1 MPVVN
6 IKGVGPMEFP
16 DSMSQEQIASAIH
29 NDVLPK
35 FPELAAKT
43 NRSWG
48 EAATDIGSSV
58 AKGVGQL
65 AQLPGQI
72 GELTGIT
79 KPQDEDTGLQGLGKR
94 LEQFGQESKST
105 TLKGK
110 EAVRDQKIA
119 AAEGILPEF
128 GTAIKETIKDPA
140 LLTSFFAEQ
149 LPNLVGSWGGGAIAR
164 GATKALMSD
173 AVKSALGAAGVAEK
187 AGEAGVKGAVATN
200 AIMQGADIG
209 SDTYHTVYDQLKKQN
224 PDMDDDQLN
233 GIALAK
239 GRMAAIE
246 AAGIS
251 FAATKLPG
259 GTTIE
264 KMLAGK
270 GATNIGAKGVLK
282 GLAEEAA
289 SEALEEG
296 GGKFASNVNVQEALP
311 ETSLTKGVGSAAGM
325 GALGGG
331 IFGGIAGH
339 VNESNDPAVHAAYEK
354 AIETNTPQPI
364 SATLALPY
372 DKNVNAQQVMYVY
385 PDGSMAFPSEA
396 NNFMNANAPQASQ
409 TALEEK
415 FAPQPIESTAKPITE
430 SDIKNMNIGPTN
442 KTIREAILG
451 KDLTDPA
458 QVTEVKTA
466 LESYLD
472 QGRSPR
478 ITNAVTDFLSRPEF
492 TAQAAPVVEAQAA
505 PEAVTP
511 EPKKRMKKLK
521 PTAQERAAEET
532 PTPDEQAALQAELD
546 AELNQ
551 EPQSLE
557 DGNVGKPTTPISGP
571 SESSVRVP
579 SVGPSTTTGAGQ
591 TERRG
596 MVPVGDAIGQP
607 VGGEAP
613 VQRAL
618 ENNVVSL
625 EKVAREKFLSG
636 IAKEAFDGQLYTLN
650 KLYNEG
656 IATDEDYKNFEEAIK
671 GSPDQL
677 VAIARGTKIISEVK
691 KRKQGAT
698 QERINTPAANQ
709 EQISP
714 AQVPTQILEEPA
726 LTTPQAPNLNK
737 RQIKEYEEAAA
748 NYMVGRANDAG
759 KINTVQRSLDYV
771 AGDLHSGENLK
782 EAKRFHR
789 GLSEEQKAYVQKK
802 IDELQA
808 LEDKDTANR
817 YPIET
822 MQKNE
827 VERLK
832 KQEAKRKIEPEEGP
846 LVERIKQGAKT
857 DALVSAVQRGDLA
870 GALNAISKDTSGTF
884 NILEKLVSNRLL
896 ANKGSLPKIE
906 IVPAGTVK
914 GGDAQY
920 NPFTDTVQ
928 INEGQVDSHTVLH
941 ETVHGFL
948 HTLIEK
954 FEGGAKN
961 KGIADLKGLYD
972 FIKENHPNV
981 AQEYGMKNLTEFAS
995 ELMSNRD
1002 FQQTLAQIPYRVEHQ
1017 SLFTA
1022 FVRAVLNALG
1032 LSPTQKLSAL
1042 ARGLMAADQSL
1053 AQGRNVQQM
1062 RTGVETGPA
1071 VKVNREDLAANYKAT
1086 GAEQRAKP
1094 TEETGPFQTIKDT
1107 VKSKESAK
1115 QGLSRFLNTA
1125 ETMLF
1130 SSDAALNNAIRK
1142 ELESGGKSWDT
1153 IKKMMFENSTAQ
1165 ASHADAVAMQFLQ
1178 HGGLEYDPKTYKW
1191 KAEDD
1196 VKNSWS
1202 GMVHQL
1208 ADIAKKN
1215 GLTTEEVTNY
1225 AQQAFVAER
1234 LKGLSK
1240 ADKDVYSHMTP
1251 AQIEAGIKFFEMI
1264 PELRELQK
1272 TWNAVRKNAMD
1283 VAVKGGLYN
1292 EKQAEKLLDIMDY
1305 VPFYRIEQLAQ
1316 NAGPKEYGRGL
1327 IDFAK
1332 NYKIEGSEQ
1341 EVANIFDNMERW
1353 TSYTVSRAVKNR
1365 TAVNLYDTAKS
1376 LFPDEVRDLRQDERV
1391 KREQNTIDLWVD
1403 GNRRKVEFKDPL
1415 FVHAFNGIESM
1426 AIPHF
1431 GIMSSIANILRK
1443 NIVLMPLFS
1452 ISQLSQDSFGA
1463 MLTSGLKHPWL
1474 LPLEVAKEFTKTLM
1488 GRSTTAEELAKYGA
1502 TGVRDYSATFVR
1514 DSAEILAGLKQDTK
1528 SGAFKRALEHFAMSS
1543 DNAVRQAIYN
1553 MTMKETGGDKATAVE
1568 RAFEIIN
1575 FKRAGASGKIQML
1588 RQVVP
1593 FFGAYL
1599 QAQNVIYKT
1608 LSGKGISPQQRS
1620 EALKTLAGN
1629 TLKIGALA
1637 FAYAALC
1644 ADDDEYQKMDPQIR
1658 DHHLLIPGTSFMLPL
1673 RQDLT
1678 LMPKLIAE
1686 YAYLGMTDNS
1696 FTDGKKIRRAMSNSL
1711 SNAVMSP
1718 TAVPQAFK
1726 PILEVATNHDFFTG
1740 RSIIGQGIAG
1750 KVTEEQYT
1758 ATTSELAKF
1767 IGSSGL
1773 IAPVNVDHLIKGYLG
1788 TTGGLGLQM
1797 TNAVVNGSNGVP
1809 APAKSWQDAIAST
1822 PGLSAFVAKEY
1833 GNADKNDY
1841 YELRDEVSKASTTFN
1856 AMKKEGRV
1864 ADAKEFLEE
1873 NKDLLKDKVKTQVNN
1888 INNELT
1894 KIREREKQIYAAP
1907 ESKMNAEKKGEEIK
1921 RIREREKKL
1930 LSNVHKLR
1938 QQAGY

>member
-1 MPVVN
+1 MPVID
-6 IKGVGPMEFP
+6 IKGIGPMNFP
-16 DSMSQEQIASAIH
+16 DNMSQDDIASAIH
-29 NDVLPK
+29 NDILPK
-35 FPELAAKT
+35 FPEIAAKT
-43 NRSWG
+43 KRGWG
-48 EAATDIGSSV
+48 EAVTDIGASLTR
-58 AKGVGQL
+58 GVGQL

-72 GELTGIT
+72 GELTGLT
-79 KPQDEDTGLQGLGKR
+79 SPQSEDTGLQGVGKR
-94 LEQFGQESKST
+94 LEQFGQESKSA

-110 EAVRDQKIA
+110 EYVRDQKIA

-149 LPNLVGSWGGGAIAR
+149 LPNLVGSWGGGMIAR
-164 GATKALMSD
+164 GTTKALMSD
-173 AVKSALGAAGVAEK
+173 AVKTALGSEGVIK
-187 AGEAGVKGAVATN
+187 HIGEAGIKGAVATN
-200 AIMQGADIG
+200 AVMQGADIG

-270 GATNIGAKGVLK
+270 GATGVGAKGILK

-296 GGKFASNVNVQEALP
+296 GGKFASNVNVKEALP
-311 ETSLTKGVGSAAGM
+311 ETSLTKGVGSAAGL

-339 VNESNDPAVHAAYEK
+339 VNDTNDPAAHEAHAK
-354 AIETNTPQPI
+354 AIETNTPQPV
-364 SATLALPY
+364 TLALPHDPSVQTPTTY
-372 DKNVNAQQVMYVY
+372 GQQTMFVH
-385 PDGSMAFPSEA
+385 PDGSMSFPSEA
-396 NNFMNANAPQASQ
+396 NKFQNQNAPEAPTGELQQ
-409 TALEEK
+409 Q
-415 FAPQPIESTAKPITE
+415 FAPQPVAPTTKPITE
-430 SDIKNMNIGPTN
+430 TDIRNMNIGHTN
-442 KTIREAILG
+442 KTIREALIG
-451 KDLTDPA
+451 KDLTNPA
-458 QVTEVKTA
+458 QAAEVKTT

-478 ITNAVTDFLSRPEF
+478 ITNAVTDFLARPEF
-492 TAQAAPVVEAQAA
+492 LPAAQVTPVVNA
-505 PEAVTP
+505 PAVTIP

-521 PTAQERAAEET
+521 PTAEERAAEEA
-532 PTPDEQAALQAELD
+532 PTPDEQASLQAELD
-546 AELNQ
+546 AELG
-551 EPQSLE
+551 QSTQAPLE
-557 DGNVGKPTTPISGP
+557 NKDVRETTTPIGGP
-571 SESSVRVP
+571 SESSLSLP
-579 SVGPSTTTGAGQ
+579 SNGPNAAAGVGP

-596 MVPVGDAIGQP
+596 MVPVGNVIGQP
-607 VGGEAP
+607 IGGETQVASALAQAP
-613 VQRAL
+613 A
-618 ENNVVSL
+618 
-625 EKVAREKFLSG
+625 
-636 IAKEAFDGQLYTLN
+636 
-650 KLYNEG
+650 
-656 IATDEDYKNFEEAIK
+656 
-671 GSPDQL
+671 
-677 VAIARGTKIISEVK
+677 
-691 KRKQGAT
+691 
-698 QERINTPAANQ
+698 
-709 EQISP
+709 EQ
-714 AQVPTQILEEPA
+714 A

-737 RQIKEYEEAAA
+737 RQIREYEEAAA

-808 LEDKDTANR
+808 LENKDIANR

-827 VERLK
+827 NERVK
-832 KQEAKRKIEPEEGP
+832 KQEAKRK
-846 LVERIKQGAKT
+846 VEQPKVKMTTEIPSGVNSSVVT
-857 DALVSAVQRGDLA
+857 DAVKRGDLL
-870 GALNAISKDTSGTF
+870 GALNEIAKGTSADF

-906 IVPAGTVK
+906 IVQAGVIK
-914 GGDAQY
+914 DGVGQY

-928 INEGQVDSHTVLH
+928 IQEGYVNSHTVLH

-948 HTLIEK
+948 HSLIAK
-954 FEGGAKN
+954 FEGEAGIKN
-961 KGIADLKGLYD
+961 KGISDLKALYE
-972 FIKENHPNV
+972 FVKEKHPMLSDR
-981 AQEYGMKNLTEFAS
+981 YGMASLTEFAS

-1002 FQQTLAQIPYRVEHQ
+1002 FQEELAQIPYRVEHQ

-1022 FVRAVLNALG
+1022 FIRSVLNALG
-1032 LSPTQKLSAL
+1032 LSPTQKLSVL
-1042 ARGLMAADQSL
+1042 ARGLMAADQSIAMGRKVQEDVVTGKETIPL
-1053 AQGRNVQQM
+1053 AKIDKSALN
-1062 RTGVETGPA
+1062 
-1071 VKVNREDLAANYKAT
+1071 ANYKAT

-1094 TEETGPFQTIKDT
+1094 TEQTGPFQTIKDT
-1107 VKSKESAK
+1107 VKDSKSFKE
-1115 QGLSRFLNTA
+1115 GVNRFLNTA
-1125 ETMLF
+1125 ETMFF
-1130 SSDAALNNAIRK
+1130 SADAAINNAIRK
-1142 ELESGGKSWDT
+1142 ELERGGKSWET
-1153 IKKMMFENSTAQ
+1153 IKQLMFENSTAQ
-1165 ASHADAVAMQFLQ
+1165 ATHADAVAMQFLQ
-1178 HGGLEYDPKTYKW
+1178 HGGLEYDPSTYKW
-1191 KAEDD
+1191 KAETD
-1196 VKNSWS
+1196 KGNSWS
-1202 GMVHQL
+1202 DMVHQL

-1215 GLTTEEVTNY
+1215 GLSVDEMTNY

-1234 LKGLSK
+1234 LKGLSQSNRE
-1240 ADKDVYSHMTP
+1240 VYSHMTP
-1251 AQIEAGIKFFEMI
+1251 AQIEAGIDFFKMI
-1264 PELRELQK
+1264 PELRDVQK
-1272 TWNAVRKNAMD
+1272 TWNKVRENAMS
-1283 VAVKGGLYN
+1283 VAVKSGLYN
-1292 EKQAEKLLDIMDY
+1292 EAQAKELLDYMDY
-1305 VPFYRIEQLAQ
+1305 VPFYREEQLAQ

-1353 TSYTVSRAVKNR
+1353 TSYTISRAVKNR
-1365 TAVNLYDTAKS
+1365 TALNLKNTAQA

-1391 KREQNTIDLWVD
+1391 KREQNTIDIWED
-1403 GNRRKVEFKDPL
+1403 GIKHKVEFKDPL
-1415 FVHAFNGIESM
+1415 FVHAFNGIESA

-1431 GIMSSIANILRK
+1431 GIMSSVANILRK

-1488 GRSTTAEELAKYGA
+1488 GRSAAATELSKYGA

-1514 DSAEILAGLKQDTK
+1514 DSAEILAGLKKDTK
-1528 SGAFKRALEHFAMSS
+1528 SGAFKRALENFAMAS

-1553 MTMKETGGDKATAVE
+1553 MTMKETNGDKATAVE

-1608 LSGKGISPQQRS
+1608 LSGKGIAPQQRA
-1620 EALKTLAGN
+1620 EALKTLASN

-1637 FAYAALC
+1637 FMYAALS

-1658 DHHLLIPGTSFMLPL
+1658 DHHLLIPGTAFMLPL

-1678 LMPKLIAE
+1678 LLPKLVAE
-1686 YAYLGMTDNS
+1686 YTYLGMTDNS

-1711 SNAVMSP
+1711 SNMVMSP

-1797 TNAVVNGSNGVP
+1797 TNAIVNGSNGIP
-1809 APAKSWQDAIAST
+1809 TPEKSWQDAIAST

-1841 YELRDEVSKASTTFN
+1841 YELRDEVAKANNTFN
-1856 AMKKEGRV
+1856 AMKKDGRYE
-1864 ADAKEFLEE
+1864 DAKEFLAE
-1873 NKDLLKDKVKTQVNN
+1873 NMDLIKVKTQVNN
-1888 INNELT
+1888 INNQLT
-1894 KIREREKQIYAAP
+1894 KLREHEKQIYAAP
-1907 ESKMNAEKKGEEIK
+1907 ETRMSAEQKGDEIK
-1921 RIREREKKL
+1921 RIRETEKRL

-1938 QQAGY
+1938 QIAGY

>member
-6 IKGVGPMEFP
+6 IKGVGSMEFP
-16 DSMSQEQIASAIH
+16 DSMSQDEIASAIH

-43 NRSWG
+43 KRTWG
-48 EAATDIGSSV
+48 EAATDIGASLTR
-58 AKGVGQL
+58 GVGQL

-72 GELTGIT
+72 GELAGVTS
-79 KPQDEDTGLQGLGKR
+79 PQEEDTGLQGLGKR

-149 LPNLVGSWGGGAIAR
+149 LPNLVGSWGGGMIAR
-164 GATKALMSD
+164 TGTKALMR
-173 AVKSALGAAGVAEK
+173 AATEEAIGKAGVS
-187 AGEAGVKGAVATN
+187 GAVATN
-200 AIMQGADIG
+200 AVMQGADIG
-209 SDTYHTVYDQLKKQN
+209 SDTYHTVYDQMKKEH

-264 KMLAGK
+264 SMLAGK
-270 GATNIGAKGVLK
+270 GAKGGAKGILK

-296 GGKFASNVNVQEALP
+296 GGKFASNVNVAEALP
-311 ETSLTKGVGSAAGM
+311 GTSLTKGVGAAAGL

-339 VNESNDPAVHAAYEK
+339 VNDSREPAVHEAHAK
-354 AIETNTPQPI
+354 AVETGEPQPI
-364 SATLALPY
+364 PATLALPY

-396 NNFMNANAPQASQ
+396 NRFMNANAPQASQ
-409 TALEEK
+409 EALEEK
-415 FAPQPIESTAKPITE
+415 FAPQPVAPTTKPITE
-430 SDIKNMNIGPTN
+430 ADIKGMNIGPTN
-442 KTIREAILG
+442 KTIREALIG
-451 KDLTDPA
+451 KDLNDPA
-458 QVTEVKTA
+458 QAAEIKTT

-478 ITNAVTDFLSRPEF
+478 ITNAVTDFLTRPEF
-492 TAQAAPVVEAQAA
+492 TAPAAPVVEAPAS
-505 PEAVTP
+505 TIP

-521 PTAQERAAEET
+521 PTAEERVAEEV
-532 PTPDEQAALQAELD
+532 PTPDEQAALQEELNAELG
-546 AELNQ
+546 Q

-557 DGNVGKPTTPISGP
+557 DQNVGETTTPISGP
-571 SESSVRVP
+571 SEPSVRVP
-579 SVGPSTTTGAGQ
+579 SIGPEPTTGIEQ
-591 TERRG
+591 PERRG
-596 MVPVGDAIGQP
+596 MVSVGDIVGQP
-607 VGGEAP
+607 TNGETP
-613 VQRAL
+613 VQRTLGQKPLTLEEKAAQVIAQRQAPKEAYNPDIQEPSAKLNPRQAKEYREAIGNYL
-618 ENNVVSL
+618 EN
-625 EKVAREKFLSG
+625 
-636 IAKEAFDGQLYTLN
+636 
-650 KLYNEG
+650 
-656 IATDEDYKNFEEAIK
+656 
-671 GSPDQL
+671 
-677 VAIARGTKIISEVK
+677 
-691 KRKQGAT
+691 
-698 QERINTPAANQ
+698 
-709 EQISP
+709 
-714 AQVPTQILEEPA
+714 
-726 LTTPQAPNLNK
+726 
-737 RQIKEYEEAAA
+737 A
-748 NYMVGRANDAG
+748 NYIGAKA
-759 KINTVQRSLDYV
+759 LDNL
-771 AGDLHSGENLK
+771 AGDLHAQDNLK
-782 EAKRFHR
+782 DANRAYR
-789 GLSEEQKAYVQKK
+789 GLSEEQKAYVAERTK
-802 IDELQA
+802 ELEKYTRRGSA
-808 LEDKDTANR
+808 YA
-817 YPIET
+817 
-822 MQKNE
+822 
-827 VERLK
+827 K
-832 KQEAKRKIEPEEGP
+832 KQNEEVKRRKAFEGELEQGEGP
-846 LVERIKQGAKT
+846 LVERVKQGAKT

-870 GALNAISKDTSGTF
+870 GALNAISKDTSDTF

-906 IVPAGTVK
+906 IVPNGTIK

-928 INEGQVDSHTVLH
+928 IHEGQVDSHTVLH

-954 FEGGAKN
+954 FEAGAKN
-961 KGIADLKGLYD
+961 KGISDLKNLYD

-981 AQEYGMKNLTEFAS
+981 AQEYGMTNLTEFAS

-1042 ARGLMAADQSL
+1042 ARGLMAADQSI

-1062 RTGVETGPA
+1062 RTGVETSPT
-1071 VKVNREDLAANYKAT
+1071 VKVNREELNANYKAT

-1094 TEETGPFQTIKDT
+1094 TEQTGPFQTIKDT
-1107 VKSKESAK
+1107 VKDSKSFKE
-1115 QGLSRFLNTA
+1115 GVSRFLNTA

-1130 SSDAALNNAIRK
+1130 SADAGLQNAIRK

-1153 IKKMMFENSTAQ
+1153 IKQMMFENSTAQ
-1165 ASHADAVAMQFLQ
+1165 ATHADAVAMQFLQ
-1178 HGGLEYDPKTYKW
+1178 HGGLEYDSKTYKW
-1191 KAEDD
+1191 KAQESKD
-1196 VKNSWS
+1196 SWS
-1202 GMVHQL
+1202 GLVHQL
-1208 ADIAKKN
+1208 ANIAKKN
-1215 GLTTEEVTNY
+1215 GLTTEEMTNY

-1234 LKGLSK
+1234 LKGLSEANRK
-1240 ADKDVYSHMTP
+1240 IYSHMTP
-1251 AQIEAGIKFFEMI
+1251 AQIEAGIKFFDMI
-1264 PELRELQK
+1264 PELRAVQK
-1272 TWNAVRKNAMD
+1272 SWNKVRENAMD
-1283 VAVKGGLYN
+1283 VAVAGGLYSK
-1292 EKQAEKLLDIMDY
+1292 EQAKELLDIMDY

-1365 TAVNLYDTAKS
+1365 TALNLKNTAKA

-1391 KREQNTIDLWVD
+1391 KREQNTIDIWED
-1403 GNRRKVEFKDPL
+1403 GIKHKVEFKDPL
-1415 FVHAFNGIESM
+1415 FVHAFNGIESA

-1488 GRSTTAEELAKYGA
+1488 GRSTAAAELSKYGA

-1514 DSAEILAGLKQDTK
+1514 DSAEILAGLKKDTK
-1528 SGAFKRALEHFAMSS
+1528 TGAFKRALENFAMAS

-1553 MTMKETGGDKATAVE
+1553 MTMKETNGDKATAVE

-1620 EALKTLAGN
+1620 EALRTLASN
-1629 TLKIGALA
+1629 TLKISALA
-1637 FAYAALC
+1637 FMYAALC

-1658 DHHLLIPGTSFMLPL
+1658 DHHLLIPGTAFMLPL

-1686 YAYLGMTDNS
+1686 YAYLGMTDNT
-1696 FTDGKKIRRAMSNSL
+1696 FTDGKKIRRVLGNSL
-1711 SNAVMSP
+1711 ANAVMSP

-1773 IAPVNVDHLIKGYLG
+1773 IAPVNVDHIIKGYLG

-1797 TNAVVNGSNGVP
+1797 TNAIVNGSNGVP
-1809 APAKSWQDAIAST
+1809 APEKSWQDAIAST

-1841 YELRDEVSKASTTFN
+1841 YELRDEVSRASTTFN
-1856 AMKKEGRV
+1856 AMKKEGRI

-1873 NKDLLKDKVKTQVNN
+1873 NKDLLKVKSQVNN
-1888 INNELT
+1888 INNQLT

-1907 ESKMNAEKKGEEIK
+1907 ETKMSAEKKGEEIK
-1921 RIREREKKL
+1921 RIREIEKKL

-1938 QQAGY
+1938 QIAGY

>member
-48 EAATDIGSSV
+48 EAATDIGASV

-79 KPQDEDTGLQGLGKR
+79 SPQEEDTGLQGLGKR

-110 EAVRDQKIA
+110 EAVREQKIA

-164 GATKALMSD
+164 GTTKALMSD

-187 AGEAGVKGAVATN
+187 VGESGVKGAVLTN
-200 AIMQGADIG
+200 AVMQGADIG
-209 SDTYHTVYDQLKKQN
+209 SDTYHTVYSQLKKQN

-270 GATNIGAKGVLK
+270 GAGSIGAKGALK

-311 ETSLTKGVGSAAGM
+311 ETSLTKGVGSAAGL

-339 VNESNDPAVHAAYEK
+339 VNAEDATPEQKQMVANGVATVQQLEDEARRSAFEAEQK
-354 AIETNTPQPI
+354 AIELRAIQERHGYVNSDAFAELSAEVDRLKAKAQAAFAKADKGKAEMSAFAQAQPDLFGMITAPQQIQEAAPPQ
-364 SATLALPY
+364 APVAQLGQLNLPLG
-372 DKNVNAQQVMYVY
+372 NAQGQLELPGVGGPQVNAPAAETPVVETR
-385 PDGSMAFPSEA
+385 PV
-396 NNFMNANAPQASQ
+396 
-409 TALEEK
+409 TEEDFK
-415 FAPQPIESTAKPITE
+415 AMGVGA
-430 SDIKNMNIGPTN
+430 TN
-442 KTIREAILG
+442 KKLREQILG
-451 KDLTDPA
+451 KDLADPKQA
-458 QVTEVKTA
+458 AEVKAA
-466 LESYLD
+466 LEDYASGD
-472 QGRSPR
+472 RNAR
-478 ITNAVTDFLSRPEF
+478 IIKGVEGFLNTAPFLEQQKLGLRRPYGS
-492 TAQAAPVVEAQAA
+492 
-505 PEAVTP
+505 
-511 EPKKRMKKLK
+511 MKK
-521 PTAQERAAEET
+521 AGVET
-532 PTPDEQAALQAELD
+532 PSPEEQAVLQDELN

-557 DGNVGKPTTPISGP
+557 DQNAGKPTAPVGGP
-571 SESSVRVP
+571 SEPSVRVP
-579 SVGPSTTTGAGQ
+579 SNGPAATTGAGQ
-591 TERRG
+591 PQRRG
-596 MVPVGDAIGQP
+596 MVPVGNVIGQP
-607 VGGEAP
+607 IGGETSVQRPLTQALNASPEEEIRPTGQAP
-613 VQRAL
+613 VQSAQPL
-618 ENNVVSL
+618 
-625 EKVAREKFLSG
+625 
-636 IAKEAFDGQLYTLN
+636 LN
-650 KLYNEG
+650 
-656 IATDEDYKNFEEAIK
+656 
-671 GSPDQL
+671 
-677 VAIARGTKIISEVK
+677 
-691 KRKQGAT
+691 
-698 QERINTPAANQ
+698 PAN
-709 EQISP
+709 
-714 AQVPTQILEEPA
+714 
-726 LTTPQAPNLNK
+726 PNLNT
-737 RQIKEYEEAAA
+737 RQAREYKEAAA
-748 NYMVGRANDAG
+748 NYLEQANYMGPRALE
-759 KINTVQRSLDYV
+759 SL
-771 AGDLHSGENLK
+771 AGDLYSGENLTQ
-782 EAKRFHR
+782 AKRFER
-789 GLSEEQKAYVQKK
+789 GLSDAQKGFVQKK
-802 IDELQA
+802 VAELKKYERRGKNYVEKLNKEQEARKAFQAELDEEQNA
-808 LEDKDTANR
+808 PK
-817 YPIET
+817 
-822 MQKNE
+822 
-827 VERLK
+827 VERTTT
-832 KQEAKRKIEPEEGP
+832 
-846 LVERIKQGAKT
+846 GAKT
-857 DALVSAVQRGDLA
+857 DALVDAVKRGDLA
-870 GALNAISKDTSGTF
+870 GALNAIAKDTSDTF
-884 NILEKLVSNRLL
+884 NILEKLVSNRLI

-906 IVPAGTVK
+906 IVPASVLK
-914 GGDAQY
+914 GGAAQY

-928 INEGQVDSHTVLH
+928 IAEGEVDSHTVLH

-948 HTLIEK
+948 HSLIQK
-954 FEGGAKN
+954 FEQEGAKN
-961 KGIADLKGLYD
+961 KGIADLNNLYE
-972 FIKENHPNV
+972 FIKDKHPEL
-981 AQEYGMKNLTEFAS
+981 ADRYGMESLTEFAS
-995 ELMSNRD
+995 ELMSNRE
-1002 FQQTLAQIPYRVEHQ
+1002 FQQDLAQIPYRAEHQ

-1022 FVRAVLNALG
+1022 FIRAVLNALG

-1042 ARGLMAADQSL
+1042 ARGLMAADQSI
-1053 AQGRNVQQM
+1053 AMGRAVQE
-1062 RTGVETGPA
+1062 RVVTGQETLPIA
-1071 VKVNREDLAANYKAT
+1071 KVNREDLATNYKAT

-1107 VKSKESAK
+1107 VKSKEAAK
-1115 QGLSRFLNTA
+1115 QGLSRFLNNA

-1130 SSDAALNNAIRK
+1130 SADAGLQNAIRK

-1153 IKKMMFENSTAQ
+1153 IKQMMFENSTAQ
-1165 ASHADAVAMQFLQ
+1165 ATHADAVAMQFLQ
-1178 HGGLEYDPKTYKW
+1178 HGGLEYDPSTYKW
-1191 KAEDD
+1191 KAEESKD
-1196 VKNSWS
+1196 SWA
-1202 GMVHQL
+1202 GLVHQL
-1208 ADIAKKN
+1208 ANIAKKN
-1215 GLTTEEVTNY
+1215 GLTTEEMTNY

-1234 LKGLSK
+1234 LKGLSQAK
-1240 ADKDVYSHMTP
+1240 REVFSHMTP
-1251 AQIEAGIKFFEMI
+1251 AQIDAGIKFFDMI
-1264 PELRELQK
+1264 PELRDVQK
-1272 TWNAVRKNAMD
+1272 SWNKVRENAMK
-1283 VAVKGGLYN
+1283 VAVEGGLYN
-1292 EKQAEKLLDIMDY
+1292 KEQAKELLDIMDY

-1365 TAVNLYDTAKS
+1365 TALNLYESAKS
-1376 LFPDEVRDLRQDERV
+1376 LFPDEVRDLRQDERT

-1403 GNRRKVEFKDPL
+1403 GNKRKVEFKDPL
-1415 FVHAFNGIESM
+1415 FVHAFNGIESA

-1463 MLTSGLKHPWL
+1463 MLTSGLKHPWA

-1488 GRSTTAEELAKYGA
+1488 GRSTTAAELAKYGA

-1514 DSAEILAGLKQDTK
+1514 DNAEILAGLKEDTK
-1528 SGAFKRALEHFAMSS
+1528 SGAFKRALENFAMAS

-1553 MTMKETGGDKATAVE
+1553 MTMKETGDKATAVE

-1575 FKRAGASGKIQML
+1575 FKRGGASAKIQML

-1599 QAQNVIYKT
+1599 HAQNVIYKVV
-1608 LSGKGISPQQRS
+1608 SGKGIAPQQRA
-1620 EALKTLAGN
+1620 EALRTLASN

-1637 FAYAALC
+1637 FMYAALC
-1644 ADDDEYQKMDPQIR
+1644 ADDEEYQKMDPQVR
-1658 DHHLLIPGTSFMLPL
+1658 DHHLLIPGTPFMLPL

-1678 LMPKLIAE
+1678 LLPKLVAE
-1686 YAYLGMTDNS
+1686 YTYMGMTDNS
-1696 FTDGKKIRRAMSNSL
+1696 FTDGKKIRRAMSNSIA
-1711 SNAVMSP
+1711 NMVMSP

-1788 TTGGLGLQM
+1788 TTGGLGLQL

-1809 APAKSWQDAIAST
+1809 TPAKSWQDAIAST

-1833 GNADKNDY
+1833 GNADKNDF
-1841 YELRDEVSKASTTFN
+1841 YELRDEVSKINTTFN
-1856 AMKKEGRV
+1856 SMKKDGRIQ
-1864 ADAKEFLEE
+1864 DAKEFLAE
-1873 NKDLLKDKVKTQVNN
+1873 NKDVLKVKSQVNN
-1888 INNELT
+1888 INNQLT
-1894 KIREREKQIYAAP
+1894 KLRDYEKQVYSAP
-1907 ESKMNAEKKGEEIK
+1907 ETKMSAEKKGQEIA
-1921 RIREREKKL
+1921 RIREMEKKL

-1938 QQAGY
+1938 QLAGY

>member
-43 NRSWG
+43 NRTWG
-48 EAATDIGSSV
+48 EAATDIGSSLTR
-58 AKGVGQL
+58 GVGQL

-72 GELTGIT
+72 GELAGIT
-79 KPQDEDTGLQGLGKR
+79 SPQDEDTGLQGIGKR
-94 LEQFGQESKST
+94 LEQFGQESKSV
-105 TLKGK
+105 TLQGK

-173 AVKSALGAAGVAEK
+173 AVKVALGSAGVAEHV
-187 AGEAGVKGAVATN
+187 GEAGVKGAVATN

-270 GATNIGAKGVLK
+270 GAGNIGAKGVLK

-339 VNESNDPAVHAAYEK
+339 VNESNDPAVHAAHEK
-354 AIETNTPQPI
+354 AVETNTPQPI
-364 SATLALPY
+364 PATLALPY

-415 FAPQPIESTAKPITE
+415 FAPQPVESTAKPITE

-458 QVTEVKTA
+458 QATEVKTA

-478 ITNAVTDFLSRPEF
+478 ITNAVTDFLNRPEF

-505 PEAVTP
+505 PEAITP

-557 DGNVGKPTTPISGP
+557 DGNVGKPITPISGP

-596 MVPVGDAIGQP
+596 MVPVGDAIGQSTS
-607 VGGEAP
+607 GEAP

-618 ENNVVSL
+618 EEALAKPILL
-625 EKVAREKFLSG
+625 EPANTELNPRQ
-636 IAKEAFDGQLYTLN
+636 AKEY
-650 KLYNEG
+650 
-656 IATDEDYKNFEEAIK
+656 
-671 GSPDQL
+671 
-677 VAIARGTKIISEVK
+677 R
-691 KRKQGAT
+691 
-698 QERINTPAANQ
+698 
-709 EQISP
+709 
-714 AQVPTQILEEPA
+714 
-726 LTTPQAPNLNK
+726 
-737 RQIKEYEEAAA
+737 EAAGTYLEQA
-748 NYMVGRANDAG
+748 NYMGPRALE
-759 KINTVQRSLDYV
+759 SL
-771 AGDLHSGENLK
+771 AGDLYSGENLTQ
-782 EAKRFHR
+782 AKRFHR
-789 GLSEEQKAYVQKK
+789 GLSEAQKGFVQKK
-802 IDELQA
+802 VDELQKYERRGTNYVDKLNKQQKIREA
-808 LEDKDTANR
+808 HREQFDGEEGVLERKKK
-817 YPIET
+817 P
-822 MQKNE
+822 KL
-827 VERLK
+827 ERLEPG
-832 KQEAKRKIEPEEGP
+832 QTTEA
-846 LVERIKQGAKT
+846 LNA
-857 DALVSAVQRGDLA
+857 AVQRGDLA

-1178 HGGLEYDPKTYKW
+1178 HGGLEYDPATYKW
-1191 KAEDD
+1191 KAETD
-1196 VKNSWS
+1196 KGNSWS
-1202 GMVHQL
+1202 DMVHQL

-1215 GLTTEEVTNY
+1215 GLTTEEMTNY

-1240 ADKDVYSHMTP
+1240 ADRAIYSHMTP
-1251 AQIEAGIKFFEMI
+1251 AQIEAGTKFFEMI
-1264 PELRELQK
+1264 PELRDVQK
-1272 TWNAVRKNAMD
+1272 TWNKVRKNAMD

-1599 QAQNVIYKT
+1599 QAQNIIYKT

-1809 APAKSWQDAIAST
+1809 APEKSWQDAIAST

-1873 NKDLLKDKVKTQVNN
+1873 NKDLLKVRSQVNN
-1888 INNELT
+1888 INNQLT
-1894 KIREREKQIYAAP
+1894 KIREREKQIYAAS
-1907 ESKMNAEKKGEEIK
+1907 ETKMSAEKKGEEIK
-1921 RIREREKKL
+1921 RIREMEKKL

-1938 QQAGY
+1938 EQAGF